1 MFDLYFKDLWKIF
14 DLWFERSSYKVL
26 AISNLLCYS
35 FSLHF
40 FGRKQSS
47 IMSMTRSIS
56 SHHFWSFRK
65 QQFSFVIRIFFQG
78 EIFVWTIC
86 TRYDMKLKFELGNNP
101 NEMMSVSS
109 LINYV
114 KQLLCNLQSRN
125 QFLLNISKN

>member
-40 FGRKQSS
+40 FARKQSS

-65 QQFSFVIRIFFQG
+65 QQFSFVIRIFFQA

-101 NEMMSVSS
+101 NEMMSVSF

-114 KQLLCNLQSRN
+114 KRLLCNLQSRN

>member
-26 AISNLLCYS
+26 AISNLLCCS

-40 FGRKQSS
+40 FARKQSS

-65 QQFSFVIRIFFQG
+65 QQFSFVIRIFFQA
-78 EIFVWTIC
+78 EIFFWTIC

-114 KQLLCNLQSRN
+114 KRLLCNLQTRN